1 MYFNHKVNT
10 NVTNRTNFEDFIS
23 IVYVHSAIFDLR
35 LFFTVRYVR
44 RDIRWDLSIV
54 ESVRFVQRTLLLMN
68 FGGFEVDENENDAG

>member
-10 NVTNRTNFEDFIS
+10 NVTNRTYFEDSIS

-35 LFFTVRYVR
+35 RNFTVRYVR
-44 RDIRWDLSIV
+44 RDIRWDSSIV

-68 FGGFEVDENENDAG
+68 FAGFEVDENENDAG